1 MNNEEK
7 VIEQVNQQDLQSTV
21 DYKNKGVTEIDIFKE
36 LKRRVDL
43 TRRSR
48 IKAADR
54 LRERHEFFEKVS
66 YFYSV
71 VVLALSVWFITG
83 NNGTTKI
90 LLIASLSLTFFTM
103 FLGVK
108 NYKERAS
115 NFENNYQ
122 QLNMLLNKL
131 QRLEGDLGSINQDK
145 LKELHR
151 DFEKLI
157 LEKENHINI
166 DYITCNSDHELKY
179 QNKIM
184 IYKLKDGFVRYT
196 VLILPLIVLIIS
208 LYLNK

>member
-1 MNNEEK
+1 MSNEQQK
-7 VIEQVNQQDLQSTV
+7 NEQVVQIIQKEKAINDMDV
-21 DYKNKGVTEIDIFKE
+21 FYE

-43 TRRSR
+43 TRRAR
-48 IKAADR
+48 IKASAR

-66 YFYSV
+66 YLYSV
-71 VVLALSVWFITG
+71 VILALSVWFITG
-83 NNGTTKI
+83 NDGSTKI

-122 QLNMLLNKL
+122 QLNALLNKL
-131 QRLEGDLGSINQDK
+131 QRLEADSDSINQDK

-157 LEKENHINI
+157 LEKENHIDI
-166 DYITCNSDHELKY
+166 DYITCNSEHELRY

-196 VLILPLIVLIIS
+196 LLILPLIVLIIS
-208 LYLNK
+208 LYLSK

>member
-21 DYKNKGVTEIDIFKE
+21 DNKNKDVTEIDIFKE

-54 LRERHEFFEKVS
+54 LRERHEFFEKVT

-83 NNGTTKI
+83 NSSTTKV

-115 NFENNYQ
+115 NFEYNYQ

-166 DYITCNSDHELKY
+166 DYISCNSDHELKY
-179 QNKIM
+179 QNKII

>member
-1 MNNEEK
+1 MTNEEK
-7 VIEQVNQQDLQSTV
+7 IIEQVNQQDLQSTV

-131 QRLEGDLGSINQDK
+131 QRLEGDLGSVNQDK